1 MTVTSDDGWKWSFA
15 GLPKYADGKEIT
27 YTISEDAVEGYTP
40 TYTDFNVTNSHTP
53 ETIDISGSKTW
64 DDKENQD
71 GKRPES
77 ITIRL
82 YADGKELRRL
92 EVNEEDNWKWLF
104 EDLPKYENGREIVYT
119 ITEDAVTDYTAII
132 NGYDV
137 TNSYTPDLQNDP
149 QDYHHPVQPGTP
161 GDGQTTPKTGDTSSF
176 AGWIVLLSL
185 SGIGLAVTSFNIVR
199 KKHKR

>member
-1 MTVTSDDGWKWSFA
+1 MA
-15 GLPKYADGKEIT
+15 GNGALLACRSMQMGRKSPT
-27 YTISEDAVEGYTP
+27 RFSEDAVEGYTP

-104 EDLPKYENGREIVYT
+104 EDLPKYENGREIVILLLRMRLQ
-119 ITEDAVTDYTAII
+119 ITQLSSTAMM
-132 NGYDV
+132 
-137 TNSYTPDLQNDP
+137 
-149 QDYHHPVQPGTP
+149 
-161 GDGQTTPKTGDTSSF
+161 
-176 AGWIVLLSL
+176 
-185 SGIGLAVTSFNIVR
+185 
-199 KKHKR
+199 